1 MAEIAF
7 KRIQVTDVATVGV
20 FHLLEFFQ
28 ELLLELCFALDHIVC
43 VFVLFRVQR

>member
-7 KRIQVTDVATVGV
+7 KRIQVSDVAAVCV

-28 ELLLELCFALDHIVC
+28 ELLLELCFALDHVFC
-43 VFVLFRVQR
+43 VFVELRVQR